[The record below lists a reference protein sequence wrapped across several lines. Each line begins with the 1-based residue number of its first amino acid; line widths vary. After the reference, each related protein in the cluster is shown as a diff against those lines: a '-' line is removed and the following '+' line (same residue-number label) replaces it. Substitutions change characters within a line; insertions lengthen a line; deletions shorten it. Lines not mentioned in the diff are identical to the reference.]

1 VLLCLLAG
9 CQGTSQVFD
18 NPVVGPPPPRVES
31 ARVTVAAQDSPTAE
45 ASAAPAGPARFE
57 LTQFSKPDPQ
67 RQVPVTGLPGEVAA
81 RVNGTPILVSEVLQP
96 YAHKLAEFRAHP
108 QVTDEEFA
116 RMQRNLVQRDLPHYI
131 DTAVLVDAVHSQMN
145 AEQKTEVQKQLDQI
159 FDQQLA
165 EMMRL
170 ADVQSLQEL
179 EAKLKEAGSSLA
191 NELQVTGETLPEIRK
206 SFGNRA
212 LSAQYLRESVGMVS
226 SPTRKELL
234 EEYEQRKAEFS
245 HPAKVKWQQ
254 LQISFA
260 VHNGADNARK
270 AMSRARSE
278 LQTGKNFEEVVRRHG
293 DGPLAKLGGHFDWT
307 RPESVADAGLRE
319 ALETLKTGDVSGPIE
334 TDSACMLVKI
344 TESQPARTV
353 PFEEV
358 QEELRKSITER
369 KKQERLD
376 SVVAKIRSKAVIET
390 MFDGESPPADR
401 QESPKAGASAPT
413 S

>member
-1 VLLCLLAG
+1 
-9 CQGTSQVFD
+9 
-18 NPVVGPPPPRVES
+18 
-31 ARVTVAAQDSPTAE
+31 
-45 ASAAPAGPARFE
+45 
-57 LTQFSKPDPQ
+57 
-67 RQVPVTGLPGEVAA
+67 
-81 RVNGTPILVSEVLQP
+81 
-96 YAHKLAEFRAHP
+96 
-108 QVTDEEFA
+108 
-116 RMQRNLVQRDLPHYI
+116 
-131 DTAVLVDAVHSQMN
+131 
-145 AEQKTEVQKQLDQI
+145 
-159 FDQQLA
+159 
-165 EMMRL
+165 
-170 ADVQSLQEL
+170 
-179 EAKLKEAGSSLA
+179 LA